1 LQQIE
6 IMQFRTLIPISKSN
20 HPIDYNSKIMSLGS
34 CFAVNMAEKL
44 DYYKFQNS
52 CNPVGILFHPLAI
65 EKLIDFAVSEKQFTE
80 NDIFFHNELWHSF
93 DVHSDLSSSD
103 KEDLLA
109 SLNALIKSTNQQ
121 LSESTHIIIT
131 YGTSWVYRNK
141 ESDSI
146 VANCHKVPQKQFK
159 KELLSVVEIE
169 ESIANTLKLVH
180 AVNPNCNIIF
190 TVSPVRHIKD
200 GFVENQ
206 WSKANIISALHGTFD
221 FRLSTINY
229 FPSYEIMMDELRDYR
244 FYTEDMLH
252 PNQVAI
258 DYIWKRFKETTISE
272 TAFAV
277 MDEVENVQKSLSH
290 KPFNPDSESHL
301 KFESKVR
308 EKITKLE
315 NQYSFMKF

>member
-1 LQQIE
+1 
-6 IMQFRTLIPISKSN
+6 MQFRTQIPISKSN
-20 HPIDYNSKIMSLGS
+20 YPLDYNSKIMSLGS

-44 DYYKFQNS
+44 DYFKFQNT
-52 CNPVGILFHPLAI
+52 CNPFGILFHPLAI

-80 NDIFFHNELWHSF
+80 KDIFFYNERWHCF
-93 DVHSDLSSSD
+93 DVHSDLSSSN
-103 KEDLLA
+103 KEDLLT
-109 SLNALIKSTNQQ
+109 SINALINSTNQQ
-121 LSESTHIIIT
+121 LTESTHIIIT
-131 YGTSWVYRNK
+131 YGTSWVYRNI

-159 KELLSVVEIE
+159 KQLLSIE
-169 ESIANTLKLVH
+169 EIKKGVTNTVKLIH
-180 AVNPNCNIIF
+180 SVNPNCTIIF

-206 WSKANIISALHGTFD
+206 WSKANIISALHESFD
-221 FRLSTINY
+221 FQLSTINY

-244 FYTEDMLH
+244 FYAEDMLH

-277 MDEVENVQKSLSH
+277 IDEVENVQKSLSH
-290 KPFNPDSESHL
+290 KPFNPNSESHL
-301 KFESKVR
+301 KFQSKVT

>member
-1 LQQIE
+1 
-6 IMQFRTLIPISKSN
+6 MQFRTQIPIPKSN
-20 HPIDYNSKIMSLGS
+20 YPLDYNSKIVSLGS

-44 DYYKFQNS
+44 DYFKFQNS

-65 EKLIDFAVSEKQFTE
+65 EKLIDFAVSGKQFTE
-80 NDIFFHNELWHSF
+80 NDIFFYNERWHCF
-93 DVHSDLSSSD
+93 DVHSDLSTSN
-103 KEDLLA
+103 KEDLLV

-121 LSESTHIIIT
+121 IAESTHFIIT
-131 YGTSWVYRNK
+131 YGTSWVYRNI

-159 KELLSVVEIE
+159 KELLSIE
-169 ESIANTLKLVH
+169 EIKESIGNTLKLIH

-206 WSKANIISALHGTFD
+206 VSKANLISALYSALQVP
-221 FRLSTINY
+221 LSGAEGAY

-244 FYTEDMLH
+244 FYAEDMLH

-272 TAFAV
+272 TVFAV
-277 MDEVENVQKSLSH
+277 MDEVEGIQKSLSH